1 MLEGIAEGL
10 WSSLL
15 LKAGLALRSDQVAQL
30 HFEYLPGWRGH
41 NLYALI
47 LVLTMLALNNSSPES

>member
-15 LKAGLALRSDQVAQL
+15 LKAGLTLRSDQVAQL

-41 NLYALI
+41 NLYI
-47 LVLTMLALNNSSPES
+47 LVLVLTTLVVNNFS